1 MLFRKSQFVFYASLS
16 FILGI
21 GIASFILLNNYY
33 LYVFSLISLV
43 LLIIFPKRS
52 LFKLIGLCLLLLILG
67 ILRYNLSIPKVTE
80 GYLAYYNNSFEIK
93 YSERTEITFQ
103 GIIIDEPDTRS
114 DHIKYKVEG
123 IDKKGR
129 VLVKS
134 ELFPKYNYG
143 DVLEIK
149 CALQVVEPIEDFR
162 YDKYLAL
169 SGVYSLCY
177 QGRIKLIDSAQG
189 NLFKSLIFKIKSKVV
204 ETSSQILPEPQA
216 SFLGGLL
223 WGAKKGMPPDI
234 LENFNR
240 TGVTHIIAVS
250 GYNITIIAVMLTN
263 LFISLGISRKKAFIL
278 IVLGI
283 IFFVI
288 ITGSPGSIVRAG
300 IMGVIAL
307 ISTTIGRATSMNNT
321 LVIVC
326 LIMLLFNPLVLIWD
340 AGFQLSFLA
349 TIGLIYFVPILEKY
363 TKWLPSFLEIRES
376 LTTTISAII
385 LTTPLILFQ
394 FKRFSFLAP
403 IANLLILPVI
413 PINMAVGFLGVV
425 LGMIYVPLGKVIG
438 YLSWI
443 ILTYVLKLTEILS
456 KITWASVEVGQ
467 FHWSFLLISY
477 LLIFILIIKY
487 EKAT

>member
-1 MLFRKSQFVFYASLS
+1 MLFRKSQFVFYTCLS
-16 FILGI
+16 FVLGI
-21 GIASFILLNNYY
+21 GIASFILIPNFY
-33 LYVFSLISLV
+33 LYIFFLLSLV
-43 LLIIFPKRS
+43 ILILSSSKSLLQ
-52 LFKLIGLCLLLLILG
+52 LIGLSCIFLILG
-67 ILRYNLSIPKVTE
+67 IYRYNISIPNIDE
-80 GYLAYYNNSFEIK
+80 DYLAYYNNASESK
-93 YSERTEITFQ
+93 YSERSRITFQ

-129 VLVKS
+129 VLVKNG
-134 ELFPKYNYG
+134 LFPKYNYG
-143 DVLEIK
+143 DVLEIN
-149 CALQVVEPIEDFR
+149 CALQEVEPIEDFR

-169 SGVYSLCY
+169 TGVRSLCY
-177 QGRIKLIDSAQG
+177 RGYINLIDENQG
-189 NLFKSLIFKIKSKVV
+189 NLFKASIFKLKDKVV
-204 ETSSQILPEPQA
+204 KTSSQILPEPQA

-278 IVLGI
+278 ILLGI

-288 ITGSPGSIVRAG
+288 ITGSPASIVRAG

-307 ISTTIGRATSMNNT
+307 ISTTIGRATSMNNI
-321 LVIVC
+321 LVLVC
-326 LIMLLFNPLVLIWD
+326 LIMLSFNPLVLIWD

-349 TIGLIYFVPILEKY
+349 TIGLVYFVPIIERYFKY
-363 TKWLPSFLEIRES
+363 LPNVLEIRDS
-376 LTTTISAII
+376 LSTTMAAII

-403 IANLLILPVI
+403 IANLLILPII

-456 KITWASVEVGQ
+456 KVTWASVEIGN
-467 FHWSFLLISY
+467 FHWSFMLLSY
-477 LLIFILIIKY
+477 LLIFILIIRH
-487 EKAT
+487 E